1 MRTKFG
7 LTVIIAFSL
16 VAAACGGGD
25 SDTTTT
31 TAAVAAD
38 TTTTT
43 AAAATTTTSE
53 VPAESSPALV
63 AFDGATCTVSG
74 GPVEAGLSEISV
86 LNTSSSLAAA
96 LLFLLTSTFTLD
108 TLVGDVTAGRYDNWV
123 AGASDNPP
131 GSNEGQLKIM
141 SPSASESSPRPFT
154 AKSGTWAVVCH
165 ETGTAY
171 MGSDVIEVP

>member
-1 MRTKFG
+1 VRTKFG

-31 TAAVAAD
+31 T
-38 TTTTT
+38 
-43 AAAATTTTSE
+43 TTTSE

-63 AFDGATCTVSG
+63 AFDGVTCSVSG

-108 TLVGDVTAGRYDNWV
+108 SLVGDVTAGRYDNWV

-131 GSNEGQLKIM
+131 GSNEGQFSIM
-141 SPSASESSPRPFT
+141 SPNASESSLRPFT
-154 AKSGTWAVVCH
+154 ATSGTWAVVCH

-171 MGSDVIEVP
+171 MGSDVIVVP